1 MSPTPLS
8 NWHFLFDTKTNEVH
22 CMGFPKGGIA
32 GEKIRV
38 TSPIR
43 KSDGTNF
50 TTHSGSLY
58 CISGD
63 EGRDPRMIMQAIL
76 GFWKDLLNQEAGIDE
91 VVLLQTVLA
100 ISADEL
106 SKLMLFKAEVAGN
119 A

>member
-43 KSDGTNF
+43 KFDGTNF

>member
-1 MSPTPLS
+1 MLPTPLS
-8 NWHFLFDTKTNEVH
+8 NWHFLFDTMTKEVH

-43 KSDGTNF
+43 KFDGTNF
-50 TTHSGSLY
+50 TTHSGSQY
-58 CISGD
+58 CIFGD
-63 EGRDPRMIMQAIL
+63 ESRDPRMIMQAIV
-76 GFWKDLLNQEAGIDE
+76 GFWCDLLNPEAGLDE

-106 SKLMLFKAEVAGN
+106 SKILLFKAEIAGS

>member
-8 NWHFLFDTKTNEVH
+8 NWQFLFDTMTKEVH
-22 CMGFPKGGIA
+22 CMGLIKGGIA

-43 KSDGTNF
+43 KLDGINF
-50 TTHSGSLY
+50 TTHSGSQY
-58 CISGD
+58 CINGD
-63 EGRDPRMIMQAIL
+63 EARDPRMIMQAIL
-76 GFWKDLLNQEAGIDE
+76 GFWSDLLDQEAGLDE
-91 VVLLQTVLA
+91 VALLQIVLA

-106 SKLMLFKAEVAGN
+106 SKILLFKAEAVGN

>member
-8 NWHFLFDTKTNEVH
+8 NWHFLFDTMAREVH

-43 KSDGTNF
+43 KFDGINF
-50 TTHSGSLY
+50 TTHSGSQY
-58 CISGD
+58 YISGD
-63 EGRDPRMIMQAIL
+63 GTLDPRIIAQAIL

-106 SKLMLFKAEVAGN
+106 SKILLFKADVAGN

>member
-8 NWHFLFDTKTNEVH
+8 NWHFLFDTMNKEVH
-22 CMGFPKGGIA
+22 CMGFTKGGIA
-32 GEKIRV
+32 GEKIRI

-43 KSDGTNF
+43 MFDGINF
-50 TTHSGSLY
+50 TTHSGSQY

-63 EGRDPRMIMQAIL
+63 EGRDPRMIMQAIV

-100 ISADEL
+100 VSADEL
-106 SKLMLFKAEVAGN
+106 SKILLFKAEVAGN